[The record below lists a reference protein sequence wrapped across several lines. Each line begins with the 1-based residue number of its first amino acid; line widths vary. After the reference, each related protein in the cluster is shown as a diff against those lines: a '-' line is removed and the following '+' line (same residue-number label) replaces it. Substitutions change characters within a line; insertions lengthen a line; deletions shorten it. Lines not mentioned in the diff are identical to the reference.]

1 MRSALQEG
9 FPLRKSLPLKAE
21 SDTRENFARNAKLN
35 EVSSQIEI
43 HSACGISELRNA
55 LKDTTRATI
64 ICDVE
69 GHENDLLD
77 PTAVPTLKIAN
88 ILVET
93 HEFVVPNVTQIIS
106 TRFAKSHDITVIR
119 QQSRSSADF
128 PWRTLI
134 TALFPERYLD
144 LVVSEGRPEQMVWL
158 WMRAKESS
166 Q

>member
-9 FPLRKSLPLKAE
+9 FPLRKSLPLKANLILGKILRV
-21 SDTRENFARNAKLN
+21 TRSSTKFRARSKY
-35 EVSSQIEI
+35 
-43 HSACGISELRNA
+43 SACGISELRNA
-55 LKDTTRATI
+55 LKDNTRATI
-64 ICDVE
+64 VCDVE

-77 PTAVPTLKIAN
+77 PTAVPTLKIAD

-144 LVVSEGRPEQMVWL
+144 LVVSEGRPEPMMWL
-158 WMRAKESS
+158 WMRAKGSS